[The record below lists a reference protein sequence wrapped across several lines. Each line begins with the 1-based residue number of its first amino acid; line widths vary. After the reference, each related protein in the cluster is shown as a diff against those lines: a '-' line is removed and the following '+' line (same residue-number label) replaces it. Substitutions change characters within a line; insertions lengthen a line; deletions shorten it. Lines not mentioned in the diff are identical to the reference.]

1 VWGWVGEPGVGT
13 CGAADARG
21 RLAWAYWF
29 PTLATEK
36 SRKNGARGYSKK
48 HTSGAEARVHFI
60 DSFAGDE
67 SPAYRPNRFKQA
79 VKSCP
84 VAQISR
90 KSFLRS
96 S

>member
-1 VWGWVGEPGVGT
+1 MGVLVSHPCDRKKSQEWGT
-13 CGAADARG
+13 RI
-21 RLAWAYWF
+21 F
-29 PTLATEK
+29 EK
-36 SRKNGARGYSKK
+36 TYLR
-48 HTSGAEARVHFI
+48 AEARVHFI

-90 KSFLRS
+90 ESFLRS